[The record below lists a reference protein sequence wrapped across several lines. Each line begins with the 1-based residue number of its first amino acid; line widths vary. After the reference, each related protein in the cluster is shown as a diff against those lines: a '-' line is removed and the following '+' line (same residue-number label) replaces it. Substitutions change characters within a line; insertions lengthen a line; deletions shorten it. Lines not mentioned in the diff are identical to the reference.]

1 MTPDGGKTWIKL
13 NKGLAKDRWISRVVA
28 SKYAEGT
35 VYLAQNGKR
44 NDDFTPYLWKST
56 DYGKTWK
63 SIAANIPSGPIN
75 VIREDPKNPKIL
87 YVGTDWG
94 VYISIDGGKRYQT
107 LGAGL
112 PNTFIS
118 DLFVHPRDQMLII
131 ATHGRG
137 MYALDVKP
145 IQAKFSVSRD
155 LF

>member
-1 MTPDGGKTWIKL
+1 
-13 NKGLAKDRWISRVVA
+13 
-28 SKYAEGT
+28 
-35 VYLAQNGKR
+35 
-44 NDDFTPYLWKST
+44 
-56 DYGKTWK
+56 
-63 SIAANIPSGPIN
+63 

-112 PNTFIS
+112 PSTFIS

-145 IQAKFSVSRD
+145 IQAKFSVRRD